1 MWLHAN
7 IKPFNIRDFTIQWFW
22 YLRVSWNQP
31 PSYNYTEFN
40 FCQANSGNH
49 LRPSG
54 AHCLSTSERTPT
66 FSCPEK
72 PQRSVWSS
80 RKCSYLHLEMSLQL
94 WTTFVGTLDT
104 LSGSGGVKRTWL
116 GIKGPAQDLHSSRS
130 KSKPEW
136 WWNLLPLSKLES
148 GRSWPR
154 ERDYRPRNDF

>member
-31 PSYNYTEFN
+31 PNYNYTEFN
-40 FCQANSGNH
+40 LCQANSGSH

-80 RKCSYLHLEMSLQL
+80 RKGSYLHLEMSLQL

-104 LSGSGGVKRTWL
+104 SVAVVVWNRHGWELKDQLTFTPLDPSQSQNGGET
-116 GIKGPAQDLHSSRS
+116 SSLLANLNPG
-130 KSKPEW
+130 KVVDPE
-136 WWNLLPLSKLES
+136 NVIT
-148 GRSWPR
+148 G
-154 ERDYRPRNDF
+154 